1 MDTSQTNGTQQ
12 PRQSQPPPASQQQPQ
27 QRNQRQRSH
36 QGGARPPNIL
46 ILCIDQWDT
55 HMQLPEDVPLPSL
68 RRLEAQGVTFDR
80 QYCTVPICTPSRA
93 TMWTGVQALHTG
105 LWDNTNFAW
114 ITKLSEDIPTI
125 GHMLR
130 EQGYYT
136 AFKGKWHLS
145 EPVHSED
152 ALEQYG
158 FADYQQWGDMFGSPL
173 QGAQLDHTAAFE
185 TVDWLE
191 HRVPQLDQPWLMV
204 CSLINPHDV
213 MFLQTAP
220 VQTAPSTGI
229 AGDIQTTVQQLGWFQ
244 RRWDVALPD
253 NFADDYAHQPWGVRH
268 YKEYVD
274 QNFGRIPDDRTD
286 LWYTF
291 RNYLVNAMRLVDA
304 EFGLVLDALD
314 RLDLW
319 GNTAVLYTSDH
330 GEMNSAHRMTQK
342 GGITFDEAAIVNL
355 TACLPGGPSGQ
366 RTAAVG
372 SHLDLAPTLLELAGL
387 GEQEIH
393 ARYPQLKGQSL
404 MPVLRDPDQAGPRGS
419 EKSPGR
425 GALFCWD
432 GLHSLDNQWA
442 AAGAVKFCTN
452 MESAASWS
460 IPARAA
466 TIKEAGE
473 KYGAPDFARRAFFR
487 TMVDGRYKLARWF
500 SPEDYGNPSTLD
512 ELYAH
517 ADVALYD
524 LVKDP
529 GEMENIA
536 DPHHPDHDP
545 ALIER
550 LLGKL
555 HALIADEIG
564 QDRAPFSLDL
574 FGTRQ
579 VKAHETGAGTGV
591 GTETT
596 HEEQSPPVAGARR

>member
-1 MDTSQTNGTQQ
+1 MDTSHSNGTQQ
-12 PRQSQPPPASQQQPQ
+12 PRQQNQ
-27 QRNQRQRSH
+27 QRSR
-36 QGGARPPNIL
+36 QGGTKPPNIL

-68 RRLEAQGVTFDR
+68 RRLEAQGVSFDR

-93 TMWTGVQALHTG
+93 TMWTGMHALHTG

-114 ITKLSEDIPTI
+114 ITKLSEDVPTI

-145 EPVHSED
+145 EPPHTEA
-152 ALEQYG
+152 ALEPYG
-158 FADYQQWGDMFGSPL
+158 FSDYQQWGDMFGSPL

-191 HRVPQLDQPWLMV
+191 HKAPQLDQPWLLV

-229 AGDIQTTVQQLGWFQ
+229 AGGIQSTVQQLGWFQ
-244 RRWDVALPD
+244 RHWDVTLPD
-253 NFADDYAHQPWGVRH
+253 NFADEYAHQPWGVRH

-286 LWYTF
+286 LWLKF

-304 EFGLVLDALD
+304 DFAVVLNALD
-314 RLDLW
+314 RLNLW
-319 GNTAVLYTSDH
+319 NDTVVLYTSDH

-355 TACLPGGPSGQ
+355 TVCLPGGRHGE

-387 GEQEIH
+387 GEREIR

-404 MPVLRDPDQAGPRGS
+404 MSVLRDPSQAGPRGS

-425 GALFCWD
+425 GALYCWD

-442 AAGAVKFCTN
+442 AAGGVKFCTN

-460 IPARAA
+460 IPAREA

-473 KYGAPDFARRAFFR
+473 KFGAPDFGKRAFFR

-500 SPEDYGNPSTLD
+500 SPEEYGNPSTLD

-517 ADVALYD
+517 AEVALYD
-524 LVKDP
+524 LEKDP

-545 ALIER
+545 ALIQR
-550 LLGKL
+550 LLDKL
-555 HALIADEIG
+555 HALVAEEIG
-564 QDRAPFSLDL
+564 DDHRPFNLDL
-574 FGTRQ
+574 FGTRE
-579 VKAHETGAGTGV
+579 VKAHETALPAPAAQPG
-591 GTETT
+591 
-596 HEEQSPPVAGARR
+596 EEQQSPPMAGASR